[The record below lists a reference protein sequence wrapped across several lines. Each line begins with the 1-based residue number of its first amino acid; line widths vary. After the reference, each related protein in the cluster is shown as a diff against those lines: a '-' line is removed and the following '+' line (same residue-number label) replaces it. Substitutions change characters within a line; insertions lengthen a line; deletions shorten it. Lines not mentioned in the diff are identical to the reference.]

1 MTEAIITTRE
11 LHKIF
16 QMGDQKVH
24 AVNHLDIGLE
34 AGSFVMIQG
43 PSGSG
48 KSTLLYMIGGL
59 DTPTSGSI
67 TVQGKD
73 LSRMDENDLAIYRR
87 QDVGYIFQSF
97 NLVSSMSAWE
107 NVAFPL
113 RFSGIPHKERQRRA
127 MEMLEFVNLE
137 DRAHHK
143 PTELSGGQQQR
154 VAVARALI
162 NHPPI
167 ILADEPTG
175 NLDSKSGFHIMKLLK
190 QLNNEGTTVIMV
202 SHDPRLTQFASE
214 LVFLLDGNRV
224 TEDEFLAGNQLMQ
237 MMDEE

>member
-1 MTEAIITTRE
+1 MSETMIRTTQ

-16 QMGDQKVH
+16 KMGDQQVH
-24 AVNHLDIGLE
+24 AVDNLDISLE

-59 DTPTSGSI
+59 DTPTSGTI
-67 TVQGKD
+67 LVRGRD
-73 LSRMDENDLAIYRR
+73 LSRLDENDLAIYRR
-87 QDVGYIFQSF
+87 QEVGYIFQSF
-97 NLVSSMSAWE
+97 NLVSSMTALE

-113 RFSGIPHKERQRRA
+113 RFSGISHRERQRRA

-137 DRAHHK
+137 DRANHK

-175 NLDSKSGFHIMKLLK
+175 NLDSKSGFRIMKLLK

-214 LVFLLDGNRV
+214 SVFLLDGKRV
-224 TEDEFLAGNQLMQ
+224 SEEEFLAGNQLMQ